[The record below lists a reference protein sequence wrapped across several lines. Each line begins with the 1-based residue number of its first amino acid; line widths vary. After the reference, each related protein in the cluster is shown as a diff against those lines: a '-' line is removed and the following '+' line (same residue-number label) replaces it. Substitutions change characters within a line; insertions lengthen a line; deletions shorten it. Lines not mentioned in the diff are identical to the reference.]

1 MITENREVLTD
12 NVVGR
17 LYHII
22 YQLKSDV
29 SENAEKVFL
38 KVFSL
43 DENNKIG
50 IFTNYTELLKMCTLG
65 ISQIE
70 QLQSKNLHKY
80 QLTLNQTMNGL
91 TKINFNTSSGMRDF
105 SNHFDEK
112 LMISLEY
119 CADFLSEHS
128 NEEDIEDEKIQELIE
143 EINVLIEE
151 VLVCNFNDELKK
163 ILIYQL
169 NNVRESLFKYK
180 LYGAEGV
187 VNNIS
192 TALGTLILNR
202 EKANDE
208 ESKITIK
215 KIFEIIGKI
224 NTVMSF
230 KNNSENLLSYLC
242 KKIVDRE

>member
-1 MITENREVLTD
+1 MITENKEVLTD

-22 YQLKSDV
+22 CKLNNDIDP
-29 SENAEKVFL
+29 NAEKMFC

-43 DENNKIG
+43 NENDKIG
-50 IFTNYTELLKMCTLG
+50 IYTNYTELLKMCTLG
-65 ISQIE
+65 VTQVE

-80 QLTLNQTMNGL
+80 QLTLNQTMNGF
-91 TKINFNTSSGMRDF
+91 TKINFNTSYGMEDF
-105 SNHFDEK
+105 RKHFSEK
-112 LMISLEY
+112 FMISLEY

-151 VLVCNFNDELKK
+151 VLVCNFNHELKK

-215 KIFEIIGKI
+215 KIFEIIGRI
-224 NTVMSF
+224 NTAMSF
-230 KNNSENLLSYLC
+230 KNNSENLVSYLC
-242 KKIVDRE
+242 KKLIDRE